1 MQVSRLDEASAKP
14 AGPAWAVAVDFAG
27 LAVAL
32 MLFSWLA
39 LSHLHLPGL
48 YQDEALDIAPA
59 LRLLLHAG
67 AWPYSF
73 LPNSLALP
81 LMVSDHVGPTSTY
94 LAIPFLWCFGLSP
107 IAVRAYE
114 FAVGLAA
121 LVMIFFWARRVL
133 PAGAAWVSAL
143 LLAPMPSLWLA
154 CRNGLHVSFIVVP
167 LAAGALVAFDRWY
180 LGRRACWLYVGAF
193 LLGVGVSSKILFLWF
208 LVALGVAVLA
218 TRPRLLRELFPRQAV
233 VSLAWFAAG
242 CAPFLVFNAL
252 SRGLTLRTIVAS
264 LSETPYGVRNAAV
277 LTNLRTQLGS
287 FASLLGGDWLSW
299 AGATPRNPI
308 GVVLFLLAA
317 ACLLAR
323 LRRPGLRRLH
333 FSLVAVAVIL
343 LASCFT
349 ITTLGPK
356 HLVLLLPFPT
366 VIVAGALAAAWADRA
381 RPGWLAALIALSA
394 LGIAQFAWDLRDDSQ
409 YLRWLSRTG
418 GVGQFSSAHNQLAE
432 YLLARGIARPLA
444 GDWGFDSNLEVLT
457 GERVRVDQIFD
468 LREPAPFA
476 FTRRRARETLPQ
488 PGSVYLFHA
497 EQYAAAPG
505 RFDAVRD
512 EAQTLGLQ
520 LIQVA
525 SFTDGLGR
533 PVVLVYEGRRL

>member
-1 MQVSRLDEASAKP
+1 MQLSRVDEASANP
-14 AGPAWAVAVDFAG
+14 AAPAWAVAMDFTG
-27 LAVAL
+27 FAVAL
-32 MLFSWLA
+32 ALFCWLA

-59 LRLLLHAG
+59 LRLLLRAG

-94 LAIPFLWCFGLSP
+94 LALPFLWGFGLSS

-133 PAGAAWVSAL
+133 PAGAAWISAV

-167 LAAGALVAFDRWY
+167 VAAGALVALDRWY
-180 LGRRACWLYVGAF
+180 LGRRASWLYIGTF

-208 LVALGVAVLA
+208 LAALGVAVLA
-218 TRPRLLRELFPRQAV
+218 TRPRVLRELFHKQAV
-233 VSLAWFAAG
+233 LSLLWFAVG
-242 CAPFLVFNAL
+242 CGPLLVFNAL
-252 SRGLTLRTIVAS
+252 SRGLTFRTMVSS
-264 LSETPYGVRNAAV
+264 LSETPYGVRNVDV

-287 FASLLGGDWLSW
+287 FAGILGGDWLSW

-308 GVVLFLLAA
+308 GVALFVLAA
-317 ACLLAR
+317 TCLLAR
-323 LRRPGLRRLH
+323 VRRPGLRRLH
-333 FSLVAVAVIL
+333 FSLVAVAITL

-366 VIVAGALAAAWADRA
+366 VIIAGALAAAWSDRA
-381 RPGWLAALIALSA
+381 RPAWLAALIALSA
-394 LGIAQFAWDLRDDSQ
+394 FGVAQLAWDLRNDSR
-409 YLRWLSRTG
+409 YLQWLSRTG
-418 GVGQFSSAHNQLAE
+418 GVGQFSSAHDRLGE
-432 YLLARGIARPLA
+432 YLLARGITRPLA

-457 GERVRVDQIFD
+457 CEQVRVDQIFD
-468 LREPAPFA
+468 MREPTPFA

-505 RFDAVRD
+505 RFDAVRH
-512 EAQTLGLQ
+512 EAQALGLQ

-525 SFTDGLGR
+525 SFDDGLGR
-533 PVVLVYEGRRL
+533 PVVLVYERRRL

>member
-1 MQVSRLDEASAKP
+1 
-14 AGPAWAVAVDFAG
+14 
-27 LAVAL
+27 
-32 MLFSWLA
+32 
-39 LSHLHLPGL
+39 
-48 YQDEALDIAPA
+48 
-59 LRLLLHAG
+59 
-67 AWPYSF
+67 
-73 LPNSLALP
+73 
-81 LMVSDHVGPTSTY
+81 
-94 LAIPFLWCFGLSP
+94 
-107 IAVRAYE
+107 
-114 FAVGLAA
+114 
-121 LVMIFFWARRVL
+121 
-133 PAGAAWVSAL
+133 
-143 LLAPMPSLWLA
+143 
-154 CRNGLHVSFIVVP
+154 
-167 LAAGALVAFDRWY
+167 
-180 LGRRACWLYVGAF
+180 
-193 LLGVGVSSKILFLWF
+193 
-208 LVALGVAVLA
+208 
-218 TRPRLLRELFPRQAV
+218 
-233 VSLAWFAAG
+233 
-242 CAPFLVFNAL
+242 
-252 SRGLTLRTIVAS
+252 
-264 LSETPYGVRNAAV
+264 
-277 LTNLRTQLGS
+277 
-287 FASLLGGDWLSW
+287 
-299 AGATPRNPI
+299 
-308 GVVLFLLAA
+308 
-317 ACLLAR
+317 
-323 LRRPGLRRLH
+323 
-333 FSLVAVAVIL
+333 

-476 FTRRRARETLPQ
+476 FTRRRARETLPE

-512 EAQTLGLQ
+512 EAQALGLQ